1 MFLLRLTSSDQTASF
16 SFTSL
21 TSNVRVAPPIISI
34 LRINQR
40 RQLTKVLILV
50 IEEFFCWL
58 TWDRVSSPRIT
69 IGKMRRHHH
78 SPTFSKTPGWFQTIV
93 NSTQDSFL
101 QLCQFS
107 LIIIKLWNL
116 MKKSIFWVRKKAL
129 LVILLLRPIYGGTLC
144 ILNESWCNVKIR
156 FTCCMTAILIFRYH
170 IRPPYIHSLHLSW
183 TNMNRKKMEG
193 KLN

>member
-1 MFLLRLTSSDQTASF
+1 MEQNGSHHVKGHAKLCHEKVAEIGYIFLWSHFWILKDMRNYVRKPKKKTCANFGSKIQNL
-16 SFTSL
+16 SL
-21 TSNVRVAPPIISI
+21 YFF
-34 LRINQR
+34 
-40 RQLTKVLILV
+40 
-50 IEEFFCWL
+50 EERFLALKSKFFF
-58 TWDRVSSPRIT
+58 
-69 IGKMRRHHH
+69 G
-78 SPTFSKTPGWFQTIV
+78 GWFWTIV

>member
-1 MFLLRLTSSDQTASF
+1 MVQFLIKDSK
-16 SFTSL
+16 SL
-21 TSNVRVAPPIISI
+21 TLFFRRKIFGIKIQI
-34 LRINQR
+34 L
-40 RQLTKVLILV
+40 
-50 IEEFFCWL
+50 FW
-58 TWDRVSSPRIT
+58 
-69 IGKMRRHHH
+69 
-78 SPTFSKTPGWFQTIV
+78 GWFWTIV

-107 LIIIKLWNL
+107 WIIIKLWNL
-116 MKKSIFWVRKKAL
+116 MKKSIFSHPKKSW
-129 LVILLLRPIYGGTLC
+129 VILLLRPIYGGTLC